1 MINSIVDYVRQL
13 QFDKLL
19 LWSYFIWYLSISVLY
34 FDADPKLW
42 FTALGIALIVG
53 IALVL
58 STTCWPIDVKI
69 LDRWQMLRLFLIPF
83 CVSSYSLLIKDKDC
97 FLIFPP
103 DLKTNSIALSAIF
116 CFLVFVI
123 LIKKFTAPAS
133 L

>member
-1 MINSIVDYVRQL
+1 MLEYVKQL
-13 QFDKLL
+13 RFDRLL

-58 STTCWPIDVKI
+58 STTCWPIDVKA
-69 LDRWQMLRLFLIPF
+69 LDRWQTLRLFLVPF

-116 CFLVFVI
+116 SFLIFVF
-123 LIKKFTAPAS
+123 LIKKFTGTSAKTS
-133 L
+133 